1 MKKPS
6 KFQVFSFVS
15 VVAVCGTL
23 YGVSKLIR
31 HTVPVKLSMT
41 CSSEKTQESSHIGV
55 ETWFDCQAK
64 ELHVTNNSGE
74 DRWIFDKNGSGFRFG
89 NEGKLILTSKK
100 TDLASVIITN
110 YDPCNNVELIRRL
123 QKI

>member
-1 MKKPS
+1 VKKPS
-6 KFQVFSFVS
+6 KFQVLSFVS

-31 HTVPVKLSMT
+31 HTVPVNLSMT
-41 CSSEKTQESSHIGV
+41 CTGNAQESSQIGV
-55 ETWFDCQAK
+55 ETWFDCEVK

-89 NEGKLILTSKK
+89 DEGKLILTSKD

-110 YDPCNNVELIRRL
+110 YDPCSNVELIRRL

>member
-1 MKKPS
+1 VKKPS
-6 KFQVFSFVS
+6 KFQVLSFVS

-31 HTVPVKLSMT
+31 HTVPVNLSMT
-41 CSSEKTQESSHIGV
+41 CTGNAQESSQIGV
-55 ETWFDCQAK
+55 ETWFDCEVK

-89 NEGKLILTSKK
+89 DEGKLILTSKD
-100 TDLASVIITN
+100 TDLASVTITN
-110 YDPCNNVELIRRL
+110 YDPCHNVELIRRL